1 MAFFIPVDLFGS
13 YTDGW
18 ELGRKSVWD
27 DRVQQE
33 NVTAKRIEN
42 THNASTLDG
51 RIADTQNKYFTNY
64 LDAQTR
70 ERQQPGQL
78 AVADLFNI
86 QSVDN
91 LAVGSDPYYRRAAQD
106 TTQNNIIAARNY
118 SRALARQ
125 PYGVQGGGVAGTV
138 AQQAAAQAQA
148 QTQTPTLDGGT
159 FSLGSNTQTS
169 QGQQVPAGPPSG
181 FNLNEVGSGQV
192 SGGQVT
198 GQTQPQQRG
207 PNMGMVVGGAT
218 NQFFSQ
224 STQQP
229 QQTVQQAPQQAM
241 IQPPVGPELT
251 GQNLENAIV
260 SFGTMVQR
268 GTPINKI
275 LQGMPSNQLA
285 ALVQHEAIP
294 PGEYY
299 FEAPNGLGSGVVIY
313 PDRRYEY
320 V

>member
-33 NVTAKRIEN
+33 NVTAKRLEN
-42 THNASTLDG
+42 THSASTLDG

-64 LDAQTR
+64 LDAQVR
-70 ERQQPGQL
+70 ERQQPGQF

-106 TTQNNIIAARNY
+106 TTQNNILAARNY

-125 PYGVQGGGVAGTV
+125 PYGVQGGGGAGATV
-138 AQQAAAQAQA
+138 QQAVA
-148 QTQTPTLDGGT
+148 QTQVPTLAGDT
-159 FSLGSNTQTS
+159 FSLGGNTQVESENTTPT
-169 QGQQVPAGPPSG
+169 GPASG
-181 FNLNEVGSGQV
+181 LNLNEVGSGQA
-192 SGGQVT
+192 SGGQVVD
-198 GQTQPQQRG
+198 QTRPQQRG

-229 QQTVQQAPQQAM
+229 QQDVQQTM
-241 IQPPVGPELT
+241 FQPPVGPELT
-251 GQNLENAIV
+251 GQNLENALISFDTMLRRGV
-260 SFGTMVQR
+260 SIER
-268 GTPINKI
+268 A
-275 LQGMPSNQLA
+275 LQNLPSNQLA
-285 ALVQHEAIP
+285 ALVEQEAIP
-294 PGEYY
+294 PGRYV
-299 FEAPNGLGSGVVIY
+299 FETHNGMGSGVVIY
-313 PDRRYEY
+313 PDGRYQY
-320 V
+320 F

>member
-64 LDAQTR
+64 LDAQIR
-70 ERQQPGQL
+70 ERQQPGQF

-138 AQQAAAQAQA
+138 AQQAAT
-148 QTQTPTLDGGT
+148 QTQTPVPNGGF
-159 FSLGSNTQTS
+159 FSLSSDSQTAKE
-169 QGQQVPAGPPSG
+169 QQVPAGLPSG
-181 FNLNEVGSGQV
+181 FNLNEVGSGQTV
-192 SGGQVT
+192 
-198 GQTQPQQRG
+198 PQQRG
-207 PNMGMVVGGAT
+207 PNMGMVVGGAA
-218 NQFFSQ
+218 NQFFDQ
-224 STQQP
+224 S
-229 QQTVQQAPQQAM
+229 VQQPQQAM

-260 SFGTMVQR
+260 SFGTMVQQ

-299 FEAPNGLGSGVVIY
+299 FEAPNGLGSGVVVY

>member
-64 LDAQTR
+64 LDAQIR
-70 ERQQPGQL
+70 ERQQPGQF

-125 PYGVQGGGVAGTV
+125 PYGVQAGGGVAGAT
-138 AQQAAAQAQA
+138 AQQAATLAQVP
-148 QTQTPTLDGGT
+148 TPKDGF
-159 FSLGSNTQTS
+159 FSLGSNSQTAP
-169 QGQQVPAGPPSG
+169 GQQAPAGPASG
-181 FNLNEVGSGQV
+181 FDLNEVGSGQV
-192 SGGQVT
+192 TGGQVT

-207 PNMGMVVGGAT
+207 PNMGMVVGGAA
-218 NQFFSQ
+218 NQFFDQ
-224 STQQP
+224 SVQQP
-229 QQTVQQAPQQAM
+229 QQAM
-241 IQPPVGPELT
+241 FQPPVGPELT
-251 GQNLENAIV
+251 GQNLENALI
-260 SFGTMVQR
+260 SFGTMLQQGV
-268 GTPINKI
+268 PINRA
-275 LQGMPSNQLA
+275 LQNIPSNQLA
-285 ALVQHEAIP
+285 VLVEQDAIP

-299 FEAPNGLGSGVVIY
+299 FETPNGMGSGVVIY

>member
-64 LDAQTR
+64 LDAQVR
-70 ERQQPGQL
+70 ERQQPGQF

-106 TTQNNIIAARNY
+106 TTQNNIIAARNH

-125 PYGVQGGGVAGTV
+125 PYGVQAGGVAGAT
-138 AQQAAAQAQA
+138 AQQAATQAQA
-148 QTQTPTLDGGT
+148 QVPAPGGGF
-159 FSLGSNTQTS
+159 FSLGSNTQTA
-169 QGQQVPAGPPSG
+169 QGQQAPAGPASG

-192 SGGQVT
+192 AGGRVA
-198 GQTQPQQRG
+198 GQSQPQQRG
-207 PNMGMVVGGAT
+207 PSMGMVVGGAT
-218 NQFFSQ
+218 NQFFGQ
-224 STQQP
+224 PAQQP
-229 QQTVQQAPQQAM
+229 QQVVQQVPQQAM
-241 IQPPVGPELT
+241 FQPPVGPELT
-251 GQNLENAIV
+251 GQNLENALI
-260 SFGTMVQR
+260 SFGTMIQQGV
-268 GTPINKI
+268 PINRV
-275 LQGMPSNQLA
+275 LQSIPSNQLT
-285 ALVQHEAIP
+285 ALVEQGAVP
-294 PGEYY
+294 PGQYD
-299 FEAPNGLGSGVVIY
+299 FEAPNGMGSGVVVY
-313 PDRRYEY
+313 PDGRYQY
-320 V
+320 F